1 MADRP
6 ANSGSGIRSIKNI
19 TGQMPRATGE
29 LNGDVWSPPPLS
41 SLNDTGLNLLSIA
54 DLVLKVL
61 YFGGY
66 LAGHAIADIVK
77 LPYTG
82 VLEDVMEFLKREKMV
97 EVRGAGGLGEAGY
110 QFVISQRGAEKAREA
125 IDQRL
130 RPLGFEVSRVMIGA
144 IEMPPH
150 VKSALE
156 AVHERQTQAENEANA
171 LSLLQQVV
179 SQFSDADMQRLI
191 ELERI
196 RNMGQHG
203 VILPYPTLFEADRVN
218 GHAYARMVQ

>member
-125 IDQRL
+125 IDRSQYAGPAPVTLEQYIAAMHAQNREKSIIHEEQL
-130 RPLGFEVSRVMIGA
+130 REVLRDLVISNEMLGRVGPAVNSGKSIFLYG
-144 IEMPPH
+144 PPGNG
-150 VKSALE
+150 K
-156 AVHERQTQAENEANA
+156 TTIAET
-171 LSLLQQVV
+171 VG
-179 SQFSDADMQRLI
+179 RLI
-191 ELERI
+191 LGKDMYI
-196 RNMGQHG
+196 PYALDVDGQ
-203 VILPYPTLFEADRVN
+203 
-218 GHAYARMVQ
+218 